1 MERSVVAR
9 PRMEVARLAWTGRRR
24 QAGAGAGGQRLA
36 GAGRQAPRSLRL
48 GRRPEM
54 ETGHI
59 WRPVSVG
66 AQGSRTG
73 ALLLQ
78 LRILAQRLGAV
89 GLLPRERGEAVAV
102 GVRQLLRDAPEV
114 AVAGGLLV
122 HRVDQVEHLEDAVG
136 AQVEVLADQL
146 LDLVVAEAAGAEGGD
161 RDRGGVGYADR
172 VADLHLAEIG
182 DAGGDDV
189 LGHVDRK

>member
-89 GLLPRERGEAVAV
+89 GLLPRHRLLQASDGDVARAERGIVYIDEIDKIARKTGENLSITRDVSGE
-102 GVRQLLRDAPEV
+102 GVQQ
-114 AVAGGLLV
+114 GLLKI
-122 HRVDQVEHLEDAVG
+122 LEGTTANVP
-136 AQVEVLADQL
+136 AH
-146 LDLVVAEAAGAEGGD
+146 GG
-161 RDRGGVGYADR
+161 
-172 VADLHLAEIG
+172 
-182 DAGGDDV
+182 
-189 LGHVDRK
+189 RKHPH